1 MARVE
6 EQDERHSSGMVACVR
21 DCHCDWGGGVQ
32 GSLQGIKLFGRWG
45 IRCTGWG
52 GYRIEWSG

>member
-21 DCHCDWGGGVQ
+21 DCHCDCGELRGVCRELNSLAGGA
-32 GSLQGIKLFGRWG
+32 
-45 IRCTGWG
+45 
-52 GYRIEWSG
+52 

>member
-21 DCHCDWGGGVQ
+21 DCHWTV
-32 GSLQGIKLFGRWG
+32 GS
-45 IRCTGWG
+45 
-52 GYRIEWSG
+52 SGESAGN